1 MGTREQ
7 MLQDNNRDEA
17 ADLVGNALIT
27 LAHILGVIAILA
39 VVLAAAILRPA

>member
-1 MGTREQ
+1 MF
-7 MLQDNNRDEA
+7 QDNNPDEA
-17 ADLVGNALIT
+17 VDLVGNTLII